1 MKNYLDSARYDG
13 LDFARY
19 DSLDFARY
27 DSLDFARYDRVSI
40 LIIWNRHTLDM
51 TVSTSLDM
59 TQGDFGFRNGMG
71 FCFEE
76 SLYFNFHHDF
86 VLGLFI
92 CYRNMY
98 YGNFNYDIL

>member
-1 MKNYLDSARYDG
+1 MKNY

-19 DSLDFARY
+19 DKVSTSLDMT
-27 DSLDFARYDRVSI
+27 VS
-40 LIIWNRHTLDM
+40 TSLDM

-86 VLGLFI
+86 VLVLFI
-92 CYRNMY
+92 CYRNMH
-98 YGNFNYDIL
+98 YGNSITIHDELL